1 MSPSKY
7 DPCRRGCCWNPWNTC
22 STGRL
27 CECHSEL
34 AAWLGVKPAPET
46 ASPIP
51 RPPDP
56 TGNTAIRNVMKERHR
71 K

>member
-1 MSPSKY
+1 MTPQKH
-7 DPCRRGCCWNPWNTC
+7 DPCIQGCCRTPFNVC
-22 STGRL
+22 AKQRL

-34 AAWLGVKPAPET
+34 SAWLGIKPKPET

-56 TGNTAIRNVMKERHR
+56 TGNTAIRNVMRERHR